1 VTLRLSPLPL
11 IAILR
16 GVRPEEAEEIAAVLV
31 EAGFGAIETP
41 LNSPDPL
48 RSIEI
53 IARKWG
59 DATLV
64 GAGTVLTPG
73 EVDAVAAAGGKLIVS
88 PNFDLAVIE
97 RATERGLPAVPGV
110 ATPTEAFAALRA
122 GAAALKMFPADGL
135 PPEIVKAWRS
145 VLPRDVQLF
154 PVGGVAP
161 ASLAPYRR
169 AGASGFGIG
178 SALYKP
184 GATAAEVERA
194 ARAFAAAWKTA
205 GA

>member
-1 VTLRLSPLPL
+1 MLNLSPLPL

-31 EAGFGAIETP
+31 EVGFGAIETP

-59 DATLV
+59 GATLV
-64 GAGTVLTPG
+64 GAGTVLRPG

-88 PNFDLAVIE
+88 PNFDLAVMA

-110 ATPTEAFAALRA
+110 ATPTEAFAALSA
-122 GAAALKMFPADGL
+122 GAAALKMFPAEGL
-135 PPEIVKAWRS
+135 PPEILKAWRS
-145 VLPRDVQLF
+145 VLPRDVQLI
-154 PVGGVAP
+154 PVGGVTP
-161 ASLAPYRR
+161 ASVAPYRR
-169 AGASGFGIG
+169 AGAAGFGVG
-178 SALYKP
+178 SALYRP
-184 GATAAEVERA
+184 GATAAEVARA
-194 ARAFAAAWKTA
+194 ARAFAAAWTAA